1 MSDASTATPLAVIS
15 RTMEWFNSLSEA
27 GAVVTRADVERRFTP
42 DASMVANNQP
52 KCQGIDGHYKHFCE
66 IRTKLKSWRVL
77 LPFKV
82 VVSEADRV
90 AAYYQIE
97 FVTADGSR
105 GVIHDMAFWTVRDGK
120 IANMTEL
127 VHFEGKD
134 VPLENH

>member
-1 MSDASTATPLAVIS
+1 MSDASTATPLAVIWPV
-15 RTMEWFNSLSEA
+15 MEWFNSLSEA

-42 DASMVANNQP
+42 DARMVANNQL

-66 IRTKLKSWRVL
+66 IRNKLRSWRVL
-77 LPFKV
+77 PFSIA
-82 VVSEADRV
+82 VSEGDRL

-97 FVTADGSR
+97 FMTVDGSP

-120 IANMTEL
+120 VASMTEL